1 LLSFIYLS
9 FIPHIHFLCLQAAQS
24 CGLCSLNLYYLS
36 FWSSSD
42 KSRSIFGSIS
52 RLSDDFSDFSSSK
65 QNYYLLLF
73 YLPDFYLSVG
83 VSWDLVS
90 LFDVFVSSSVDK
102 VSFLVS
108 YFSSNLFIKSK
119 SLF

>member
-1 LLSFIYLS
+1 
-9 FIPHIHFLCLQAAQS
+9 
-24 CGLCSLNLYYLS
+24 LS

-42 KSRSIFGSIS
+42 KSRSIFESIS

-65 QNYYLLLF
+65 QNYYLSLF
-73 YLPDFYLSVG
+73 YLPDFYLLVG

-90 LFDVFVSSSVDK
+90 LFNVFVSSSVDK

-119 SLF
+119 NLF